1 MSLLM
6 DALRQAE
13 KGRAKGDSK
22 DGAAVDA
29 GVTPSAT
36 ETAPEAVP
44 ETASPA
50 AGETA
55 PESAEQG
62 ADLSLAPLD
71 TPPEAVT
78 GADFDALAEAEAGP
92 PEPAPLAG
100 PKGDPPVAAAE
111 PEPESAPE
119 AMAETPAVPPEPV
132 TPAAEVAVDPEP
144 VAAPAPGTDAPA
156 AAELSVEAQPERVQ
170 AERLVALTRARKAA
184 AQRRM
189 KFMLGGLAA
198 VILLLLAGYGY
209 LKMTATGEEFVPSA
223 AGPLALEPD
232 DIDPETGVTDA
243 APEAVATTLTGPT
256 RLRPLSGPMANGEAA
271 SPAPA
276 AAHDAE
282 PPAAADTTAPSANNR
297 PQQATAAAGI
307 RIRRV
312 ERPRP
317 VDADLAAAF
326 AAFGRGDLDTAGERY
341 RQVLRREPGNRDAH
355 MGLGAVALRQGDAA
369 TARAHYREVLRRDPS
384 DTAALAALA
393 LIEGGEAQDAG
404 QLRMQLQ
411 RHPDDARL
419 HFALGSL
426 HAQAG
431 RWAEAQRAYFEAH
444 RLAPER
450 PEHAF
455 NLAVALDHLGKP
467 QAALGFYRKAREL
480 AAGRT
485 VAFDLRALDRRI
497 AQLSGG
503 AGS

>member
-13 KGRAKGDSK
+13 RGRAKGNDRE
-22 DGAAVDA
+22 AAAADA
-29 GVTPSAT
+29 GRTR
-36 ETAPEAVP
+36 APQGLP
-44 ETASPA
+44 ETGSCAAAEPA
-50 AGETA
+50 ASEQ
-55 PESAEQG
+55 EQG

-71 TPPEAVT
+71 TPPEAAT
-78 GADFDALAEAEAGP
+78 GADFEALDEAEAEP
-92 PEPAPLAG
+92 PEPAPQAHA
-100 PKGDPPVAAAE
+100 DEDQPVTVAEPELE
-111 PEPESAPE
+111 PEPEAQ
-119 AMAETPAVPPEPV
+119 AQAQ
-132 TPAAEVAVDPEP
+132 AATE
-144 VAAPAPGTDAPA
+144 AAPAAVSPEPAPRAPGPGPEQASVAPPPQA

-209 LKMTATGEEFVPSA
+209 LQMSGAGDEFVPGA
-223 AGPLALEPD
+223 AEPVAIGPET
-232 DIDPETGVTDA
+232 DPESGVADA
-243 APEAVATTLTGPT
+243 RPEPAATMLSGPT
-256 RLRPLSGPMANGEAA
+256 RLRPVSGPTAKGESP
-271 SPAPA
+271 SPAPVA
-276 AAHDAE
+276 APDAE
-282 PPAAADTTAPSANNR
+282 PPAAAAMTTPNPSANT
-297 PQQATAAAGI
+297 PPPATTAAGI

-312 ERPRP
+312 VRPRP

-326 AAFGRGDLDTAGERY
+326 AAFGRGDLDSASERY

-369 TARAHYREVLRRDPS
+369 TARTHYREVLRRDPS

-393 LIEGGEAQDAG
+393 LLEGGEQRDIG
-404 QLRMQLQ
+404 RLRVQLQ

-455 NLAVALDHLGKP
+455 NLAVALDRLGKP
-467 QAALGFYRKAREL
+467 QAALGFYRQAREL
-480 AAGRT
+480 AMGRT
-485 VAFDLRALDRRI
+485 VAFDLQALERRI